1 MLQRLSFVMSQKWGI
16 LMSQSVSFMTPQKL
30 NKQFVT
36 NSGFYNAQH
45 VIAMSFSLKIILFH
59 LLDFK
64 NYQKIV
70 LYTIFSRRL
79 SYIITL
85 GVSSGPVCATDVERI
100 LLQMLLRH
108 DVRTIIG

>member
-1 MLQRLSFVMSQKWGI
+1 MGYFNVTKREFYDATEIEQTICHKFWILQRSARHSNEFFV
-16 LMSQSVSFMTPQKL
+16 
-30 NKQFVT
+30 
-36 NSGFYNAQH
+36 
-45 VIAMSFSLKIILFH
+45 KIILFH

-85 GVSSGPVCATDVERI
+85 GVGSGPVCATDVERI